1 MNRKQSGFTLVEIM
15 IVVAIIALLA
25 TLAIP
30 NLLQARM
37 TANESSAKA
46 TLKSI
51 SNALENYYSI
61 NSQYPP
67 NTSALLGDTPPYLST
82 DYFSGA
88 HHGYNFN
95 ASLALYT
102 YSISAIPVSS
112 STGTSSFSMTTQGI
126 LTQN

>member
-1 MNRKQSGFTLVEIM
+1 MNNKHNGFTLVEIM
-15 IVVAIIALLA
+15 IVVSIIALLA

-30 NLLQARM
+30 NLLQARI

-67 NTSALLGDTPPYLST
+67 NSSALIGDVPPYLT
-82 DYFSGA
+82 TNYFNGT
-88 HHGYNFN
+88 HQGYTF
-95 ASLALYT
+95 SIALSSYT
-102 YSISAIPVSS
+102 YSIAAMPVSS
-112 STGTSSFSMTTQGI
+112 STGSSSFSMTTQGI